1 MSKKSNKIE
10 IDILSDISDI
20 QEGHSQVIP
29 IVTENEDELSE
40 NYSIP
45 ESLPILRC
53 AARCCSP
60 ARLLP
65 LRWAGRSP

>member
-20 QEGHSQVIP
+20 QEGHNQVIP

-45 ESLPILRC
+45 ESLPILSLRS
-53 AARCCSP
+53 CSP
-60 ARLLP
+60 ARLPP